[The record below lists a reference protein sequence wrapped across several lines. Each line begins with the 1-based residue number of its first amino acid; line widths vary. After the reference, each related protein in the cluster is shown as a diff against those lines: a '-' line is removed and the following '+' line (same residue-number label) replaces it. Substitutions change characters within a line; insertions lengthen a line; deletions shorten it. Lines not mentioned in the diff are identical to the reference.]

1 MCTSEDNT
9 TAAATTSS
17 SNNTDTTNTKTEN
30 PFTVPV
36 AMLLYKVAKN
46 MKKMNE
52 DVSPQQAASIK
63 ALLDNCLKLLPKEKY
78 PQIVTSSHYILSDL
92 HIPISIDPAAPNFNN
107 TTSEIDAQQY
117 DEDDDD
123 SPQPSS
129 SSSSTTS
136 GWENGYSIINTKSS
150 SSSSSLN
157 EDISK
162 MNICEA
168 VKEVDKNWKKKSAPE
183 LISGTVVERC
193 RVALKHIAIGLD
205 CLQYF
210 SSTEEKLFKQKE
222 ELAKEEEKRQIRLE
236 EQHPNMAKRNEAIPL
251 PYQPLKP
258 EPQPVNP
265 NIPIAMGW
273 KDEDTDTTK
282 NVERPTTL
290 HQKSSPVGGGG
301 KKSKRNRNKKMAK
314 KSTTA
319 GNTTTENCVVE
330 KNLESPRSLLLQGK
344 SGVIESWNVHLK
356 LLLLEKASLVYEIL
370 SEQSFQLEN
379 YGTALRYILSAMKCQ
394 QIVQKYMKNSTINN
408 GMPKI
413 CLLIRAGDCYYQ
425 LTRHVNEISKHIKE
439 FHSDEDDV
447 DKAIN
452 DELLKD
458 LEDIAVPIELPEPND
473 NFEQLMLISCNYY
486 QQALLCATITEN
498 SQRELYSRLG
508 SVLNELGVKYM
519 HWAEVEYTKFYTE
532 ATAAAAGDDKNE
544 KQETDEL
551 LYQTLSKKSLNSLK
565 CGIEAFEKIGDNS
578 NLAILLCNMGRFMRF
593 RAHCVDSW

>member
-9 TAAATTSS
+9 AATTT
-17 SNNTDTTNTKTEN
+17 SNDSTNTKTEN

-63 ALLDNCLKLLPKEKY
+63 ALLENCLKLLPKEKY

-92 HIPISIDPAAPNFNN
+92 HIPIGIDPAAPNFNN
-107 TTSEIDAQQY
+107 SADVDSQY
-117 DEDDDD
+117 DEDDDE

-129 SSSSTTS
+129 SVSTTNGES
-136 GWENGYSIINTKSS
+136 GTSIIDTSTS
-150 SSSSSLN
+150 AN

-168 VKEVDKNWKKKSAPE
+168 VKDVDKNWKKNSAPQ
-183 LISGTVVERC
+183 LIAGTVTERC
-193 RVALKHIAIGLD
+193 RIALKHIAIGLD

-222 ELAKEEEKRQIRLE
+222 EMAKEEEKRQIRLE

-258 EPQPVNP
+258 EPQSINP
-265 NIPIAMGW
+265 NVSIPMGW
-273 KDEDTDTTK
+273 KDEQI
-282 NVERPTTL
+282 ERPKTL
-290 HQKSSPVGGGG
+290 EQSSSPVNS

-314 KSTTA
+314 KLAATADSTISDS
-319 GNTTTENCVVE
+319 NCVAE

-344 SGVIESWNVHLK
+344 SGVIESWNIHLK

-370 SEQSFQLEN
+370 SEQSFQSEN

-394 QIVQKYMKNSTINN
+394 QIVQKYMKNASKLSSAANN
-408 GMPKI
+408 NSGLPKI

-425 LTRHVNEISKHIKE
+425 LTKHVDEISKHIKE
-439 FHSDEDDV
+439 YHSDDDDV

-452 DELLKD
+452 DELYKD
-458 LEDIAVPIELPEPND
+458 MEDITEPIELPEPND
-473 NFEQLMLISCNYY
+473 NFEQLMLISCKYY
-486 QQALLCATITEN
+486 RQALLCTPTATEN

-508 SVLNELGVKYM
+508 SVFNELGVKYM
-519 HWAEVEYTKFYTE
+519 HWAEVEHTKFLTE
-532 ATAAAAGDDKNE
+532 VADNDSNKEDE
-544 KQETDEL
+544 KLENDEKEV
-551 LYQTLSKKSLNSLK
+551 LYQTLAKKSLNSLMN
-565 CGIEAFEKIGDNS
+565 GIEAFEKIGDNS

-593 RAHCVDSW
+593 RAHCIDSW